1 MKLDN
6 DMNISIKKGYS
17 TKRLVDG
24 EVREDET
31 GHYYKLHTLTIDKE
45 YPDREDDV
53 AVLEEVV
60 EDTRALLK
68 MLETE
73 LEKVHRDREWFK
85 GTDLEF

>member
-6 DMNISIKKGYS
+6 DMSISIKKGYS

-24 EVREDET
+24 KVTEDEES
-31 GHYYKLHTLTIDKE
+31 HYHKLHTLTICKE

-60 EDTRALLK
+60 EDTKALLQ
-68 MLETE
+68 MLEKE
-73 LEKVHRDREWFK
+73 LAKVHRDREWFK
-85 GTDLEF
+85 GTEFEF